1 MEIYNFDFGYIL
13 NLSNDIWF
21 YFVSNFVQTI
31 MFFSLLVLLVSTLFM
46 NRKMHKLENIQISDI
61 DDITGYSRLIDDEI
75 GVLKFQQDELNREI
89 KNSKF
94 PQKSR
99 NETSS
104 DEKLFHNAPYSQA
117 VQLAKRGYARED
129 IISLCS
135 LTESEAELILT
146 LHSNS
151 KAA

>member
-31 MFFSLLVLLVSTLFM
+31 MFFSLIVLLVSTLFM

>member
-31 MFFSLLVLLVSTLFM
+31 MFFSLIVLLVSTLFM

-104 DEKLFHNAPYSQA
+104 EEKLFHNAPYSQA

>member
-46 NRKMHKLENIQISDI
+46 NRKMHKLEKIQISDI

-104 DEKLFHNAPYSQA
+104 EEKLFHNAPYSQA